1 MLTDSPSEEKSQAV
15 EKHYLYLKNLTER
28 GIVLMAGRTT
38 NNDESTFGIV
48 ILKAET
54 ESDARFILENDPSV
68 HQNVMTAKL
77 FPYQVALWSETRPTQ

>member
-54 ESDARFILENDPSV
+54 ESDA
-68 HQNVMTAKL
+68 
-77 FPYQVALWSETRPTQ
+77 

>member
-15 EKHYLYLKNLTER
+15 EKHYLYLENLTEK

-48 ILKAET
+48 ILKTET
-54 ESDARFILENDPSV
+54 ESDA
-68 HQNVMTAKL
+68 
-77 FPYQVALWSETRPTQ
+77 

>member
-1 MLTDSPSEEKSQAV
+1 MLTDSPSEEESQAV
-15 EKHYLYLKNLTER
+15 EKHYLYLKNLTEK

-54 ESDARFILENDPSV
+54 ESDA
-68 HQNVMTAKL
+68 
-77 FPYQVALWSETRPTQ
+77 